1 MPCFHKHTM
10 MKEKILDILWKNVG
24 EKSAELAHSV
34 PLNCSAIMVIP
45 RALEN

>member
-1 MPCFHKHTM
+1 MPCFHKNTTM
-10 MKEKILDILWKNVG
+10 EEMILDILWKNVG